1 MARGGYAGMYAA
13 DIQSCSD
20 NWGGTSGAAPLA
32 AGVVALWLEAVP
44 ALTWLD
50 VQGVMVY
57 SSSRAR
63 TAASH
68 ATSWAYNG
76 AGVPFS
82 HWFGFG
88 VIDAMKGLTVARQWV
103 SYSDLQET
111 TSGVV
116 ASTATFSSTQLLSVS
131 WSCQAPNTR
140 RVKSVDVAVVARHGR
155 RGDLRVSL
163 VSPHGTRCQL
173 ARPRPLDSSSLGLNN
188 RFVCNAFWDEKP
200 TGIWRLEIADTKAN
214 PAGALQSYR
223 ITVFHTAANV
233 FSDVTTRPVS
243 PDRPPNAITVFQPTV
258 IVSAPGAFQTPAPS
272 GAAVPYT
279 LVDASSG
286 GWRFRVGPLHANEVA
301 QWRFADVE
309 YGEMSGP
316 TGSVWQSGAA
326 PFGYA
331 EASLR
336 ESFTFA
342 TPLAN
347 TTTSAIFRKEFFLSA
362 AQIALIS
369 RFVLYSASDD
379 YATVFVN
386 GLPLLGE
393 APPALARNMAYWNE
407 QKEFGRSVV
416 RTGVNMI
423 AVQVFNRNGSRDM
436 GMDLRLDAVLLPGA
450 AGSFPAPM
458 PIPTPA
464 PSPGT
469 RISVIAVTDP
479 LGSAVTDRSGA
490 PVTSVITLPDFTDF
504 FSADDTTEPA
514 PLPTPENAALPYALG
529 SSVPYLL
536 FVLIGIAFCCVCVVI
551 LLAVVYLVRSR
562 RGRQRR
568 VLQRGRSRT
577 RVTDYDGEVEREM
590 GRKSD
595 TTATKTPP
603 ALERKPTVADLPA
616 APHKD
621 RPLPGVQPV
630 GPQRATPDAEPKKL
644 EQFASARDSPQ
655 VRRKTTVLPP
665 LTAGATAPP
674 AAEEPAPVD
683 RPAARTPA
691 GGSPVGTPQ
700 PARRAAAATAAVP
713 AAAMGTPPASRRAV
727 TGAPAPKLG
736 YVDLDASGVLH
747 DSLPEDISLDALD
760 VPPPPFDETLQFER
774 GGSQLKQS
782 VAAESGDEDDD
793 DDGSWNEQLPP
804 VPADFT

>member
-1 MARGGYAGMYAA
+1 
-13 DIQSCSD
+13 
-20 NWGGTSGAAPLA
+20 
-32 AGVVALWLEAVP
+32 
-44 ALTWLD
+44 
-50 VQGVMVY
+50 
-57 SSSRAR
+57 
-63 TAASH
+63 
-68 ATSWAYNG
+68 
-76 AGVPFS
+76 
-82 HWFGFG
+82 
-88 VIDAMKGLTVARQWV
+88 
-103 SYSDLQET
+103 
-111 TSGVV
+111 
-116 ASTATFSSTQLLSVS
+116 
-131 WSCQAPNTR
+131 
-140 RVKSVDVAVVARHGR
+140 
-155 RGDLRVSL
+155 
-163 VSPHGTRCQL
+163 
-173 ARPRPLDSSSLGLNN
+173 
-188 RFVCNAFWDEKP
+188 
-200 TGIWRLEIADTKAN
+200 
-214 PAGALQSYR
+214 
-223 ITVFHTAANV
+223 
-233 FSDVTTRPVS
+233 
-243 PDRPPNAITVFQPTV
+243 
-258 IVSAPGAFQTPAPS
+258 
-272 GAAVPYT
+272 
-279 LVDASSG
+279 
-286 GWRFRVGPLHANEVA
+286 
-301 QWRFADVE
+301 
-309 YGEMSGP
+309 
-316 TGSVWQSGAA
+316 VWQSGAA

-393 APPALARNMAYWNE
+393 APPAQARNMAYWNE

-436 GMDLRLDAVLLPGA
+436 GMDLRLDAVLMPGA

-469 RISVIAVTDP
+469 RISVVAVTDP
-479 LGSAVTDRSGA
+479 LGSAVTDRGGA

-504 FSADDTTEPA
+504 FSSDDTPDPEP
-514 PLPTPENAALPYALG
+514 PLPPDEAVLPYALG

-536 FVLIGIAFCCVCVVI
+536 FVLIGITFCCVCVVI

-595 TTATKTPP
+595 TPSAAKKTPQ
-603 ALERKPTVADLPA
+603 ALERKPSVADVPA
-616 APHKD
+616 APRKD

-674 AAEEPAPVD
+674 AEEPPAD
-683 RPAARTPA
+683 RPAAGTPAAGTPA

-700 PARRAAAATAAVP
+700 PARRAAAATTAVP
-713 AAAMGTPPASRRAV
+713 VAAMGTPPASRRAV

-774 GGSQLKQS
+774 GGSQLRHG
-782 VAAESGDEDDD
+782 AAPGDDDDDDDD